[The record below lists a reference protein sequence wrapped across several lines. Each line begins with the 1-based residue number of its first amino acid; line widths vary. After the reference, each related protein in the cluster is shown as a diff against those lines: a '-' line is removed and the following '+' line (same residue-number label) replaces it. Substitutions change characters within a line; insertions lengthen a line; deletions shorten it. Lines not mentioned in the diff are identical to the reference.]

1 MQPKNK
7 VVLFDLDGTLIN
19 SGLSFLKIV
28 NELKEKEGQSSV
40 DFEIVRKYSSRG
52 ATLVLKNSFPDA
64 SEDKISSL
72 KSEFLSKYEKIM
84 TSNIVKYDGVDAL
97 LEHLAAKKVK
107 WGIVT
112 NKSAIYAMPI
122 VKKLNWH
129 KLTDAIICPEDL
141 NKAKPSPEG
150 IFRGLE
156 LLDGDPKQSYYIGDH
171 QRDIETAH
179 NAGVISIACTYGYHE
194 TDPISWNADHIVQKP
209 SDIMEIV

>member
-28 NELKEKEGQSSV
+28 NELKEKEGQSYV

-112 NKSAIYAMPI
+112 NKSAIYTMPI
-122 VKKLNWH
+122 VEKLNWH

-150 IFRGLE
+150 IFKGLE

>member
-112 NKSAIYAMPI
+112 NKSAIYTMPI
-122 VKKLNWH
+122 VEKLNWH

-171 QRDIETAH
+171 QRDIETAQ

>member
-112 NKSAIYAMPI
+112 NKSAIYTMPI
-122 VKKLNWH
+122 VEKLNWH

>member
-64 SEDKISSL
+64 SEDKISLL

-112 NKSAIYAMPI
+112 NKSAIYTMPI
-122 VKKLNWH
+122 VEKLNWH

>member
-1 MQPKNK
+1 MQPTNK

-112 NKSAIYAMPI
+112 NKSAIYTMPI
-122 VKKLNWH
+122 VEKLNWH

>member
-112 NKSAIYAMPI
+112 NKSAIYTMPI
-122 VKKLNWH
+122 IKKLNWH

>member
-112 NKSAIYAMPI
+112 NKSAIYTMPI

>member
-84 TSNIVKYDGVDAL
+84 TSNIVKYNGVDAL

-112 NKSAIYAMPI
+112 NKSAIYTMPI
-122 VKKLNWH
+122 VEKLNWH

>member
-72 KSEFLSKYEKIM
+72 KSEFLSKYKKIM

-112 NKSAIYAMPI
+112 NKSAIYTMPI
-122 VKKLNWH
+122 VEKLNWH